1 MAEIITLKVKVDSVD
16 ASSAL
21 VRIQNLADKLNAESV
36 NIKVNFAD
44 KEALKS
50 AKESAHVFQLAGVT
64 AAEKVAAANERLWK
78 QMQRDAEKAAK
89 LQEKNYKNTALQNQ
103 IESLAKY
110 QKVLPDWAQGI
121 NKINEKTSVFGEI
134 SDESF
139 AKYSSGAI
147 TAEAATIKVAAASE
161 KSNTILAKS
170 IVLWQMLGN
179 AALNAVRNGFSQ
191 AFTEMKNVDSE
202 LITVAKVTGATN
214 AELKVMEKQA
224 YKTASAY
231 GVSASEYLSSV
242 AAFARAGYKDAS
254 ESLAELAVK
263 TQLVFDTSQQ
273 TANQFLLSVDAAY
286 KYGGS
291 MEKLGRVLDGVNE
304 IENNFATSGEKITE
318 GMGVVSSTAAAARV
332 GIDELAAGIGTI
344 TAVTQRSGTEAARA
358 LRALFLNIIGD
369 TKTEIED
376 GVSWTAEEIT
386 SLNDVLKKYS
396 KEAYEAAAATG
407 EVVNPMEVVAGLSK
421 AMKDGTLTGQQFM
434 SMVTDISGKLRAD
447 QLLALIRNFDDI
459 YLEMKDVYAD
469 AAGSADDEVARA
481 LEGWEAKTNI
491 LKNTWTEFISNT
503 IQTDSI
509 KDLLDV
515 VTAIISGL
523 GDLGTALTLI
533 GGLILALNFGGI
545 IKTIQNIS
553 EAVSAVGGGVMNLI
567 GVIGNYGRIA
577 KTAAQNST
585 SFANATQALGDAAL
599 ATSAKTA
606 IATAGITLI
615 AAAIAAVVI
624 AHNNYIKGL
633 NESAEKQANA
643 ANAARDNAQS
653 ILELYAQYKA
663 AEAGSQAFRS
673 ASEGLQA
680 ALGNEAQAA
689 ENAAA
694 AYRELTREK
703 IQSAVTESFASKA
716 TAAKALEA
724 TYSPTQNISSRLN
737 YGDFV
742 LQRQISEIMKTA
754 SQTFV
759 NAGGEMF
766 FMPKSGGADDILTY
780 YRAIGTALDTIKKK
794 AEETGDEALLE
805 SAGYK
810 TLTKAYEKL
819 TESADRYD
827 SQFRE
832 YEKTKAQ
839 KQVFDDVS
847 SGVIRSQQTF
857 DAYIEKIK
865 NADGATDEFK
875 ETAIDIV
882 NSLLPQFSRETG
894 KQADAFDDVGD
905 SANDAADSVKE
916 ATAALQAYQNAV
928 NADARGNVFEGYAK
942 AFKEMANAAES
953 AKYGSAAFQEGI
965 KLFASPEMI
974 ASFEGN
980 WRGLFE
986 YIQTG
991 WGAVFSDAENGA
1003 WNLKDKFIEA
1013 AGGMK
1018 DGIAEIR
1025 DENGSLIAS
1034 LEDVGGAL
1042 KWNIDSYAQFEQLAD
1057 VLGITKEALAGVFE
1071 SLAQSDPDWDLSF
1084 LGEYKDAV
1092 EEIPEQKQTD
1102 FDTNAPEAQAAI
1114 ESLSNAIK
1122 AVPDGKTIA
1131 YNVVTNGVIPQ
1142 LKAKGTKNF
1151 EGGAAIVND
1160 EGGDGKHPELI
1171 VDNGRAFIAGGGLP
1185 TMVNLSRGAKVYTAD
1200 ETKKI
1205 LKGGGSGD
1213 IDIPAFGGG
1222 LQYDGGSSSGKGK
1235 GSSAKKG
1242 GGDDAAK
1249 DLLAELK
1256 EWVNWYIDHAEKEVQ
1271 QQTDAIDDQ
1280 IDELKKQREAQE
1292 EANELLEKE
1301 LAVEEATKNLI
1312 AAQTERTVRYYNSS
1326 TGQWE
1331 WMADQRDVLAA
1342 QKALDEANKNLS
1354 DYKADQEFNA
1364 IIDGLEAQKDA
1375 LKKQLDTFK
1384 EEWNNIVDGLEAP
1397 VNDIT
1402 DILGRMRDSGIPGF
1416 ENAVSGVSS
1425 ALEGLAAMVSAAQNN
1440 IRNYVEQG
1448 AEWSK
1453 NSVKNAKSAGDGGRA
1468 SGGSGGSGRRS
1479 VGAGAGA
1486 SGKNIA
1492 SGGGF
1497 GGARKTYTMQAFDV
1511 GGVADKKGLMA
1522 KAIDDSEI
1530 VIGPELTGKIL
1541 QPRSNAQYEKLM
1553 GVLGLLY
1560 DPMAFNSV
1568 IKNSPASYGDSNC
1581 GNTYINGVQIGSD
1594 MLNKPLSEVLQ
1605 TLRIHTNPLY

>member
-64 AAEKVAAANERLWK
+64 AAEKVAAANEKLWK

-147 TAEAATIKVAAASE
+147 TAEAATIKVAAASK

-179 AALNAVRNGFSQ
+179 AALSAVRRGFSQ

-242 AAFARAGYKDAS
+242 AAFARAGYKDAA

-291 MEKLGRVLDGVNE
+291 IEKLGRVLDGVNE

-318 GMGVVSSTAAAARV
+318 GMGVVSSTAAAAGV
-332 GIDELAAGIGTI
+332 GINELAAGIGTI

-434 SMVTDISGKLRAD
+434 SMVSDIGGKLRTD
-447 QLLALIRNFDDI
+447 QLLAIVQNFDM
-459 YLEMKDVYAD
+459 YKDMLKTFAD
-469 AAGSADDEVARA
+469 AAGSADGEVARA

-515 VTAIISGL
+515 ITYIISGL

-545 IKTIQNIS
+545 IKTIRNIS
-553 EAVSAVGGGVMNLI
+553 EAVNAVGGGVMNLI

-653 ILELYAQYKA
+653 ILELYAQYKT

-680 ALGNEAQAA
+680 ALGNEAEAA

-703 IQSAVTESFASKA
+703 IQSAVTESFASK
-716 TAAKALEA
+716 TAASKALEA
-724 TYSPTQNISSRLN
+724 AYSPTQNISSRLN
-737 YGDFV
+737 YGDFG

-766 FMPKSGGADDILTY
+766 FMPKSGGADDILSY
-780 YRAIGTALDTIKKK
+780 YKAIGTALDTIKKK

-847 SGVIRSQQTF
+847 NGVIRSQQAF

-875 ETAIDIV
+875 ETAIEIV

-905 SANDAADSVKE
+905 SANDVADSVKE
-916 ATAALQAYQNAV
+916 ATAALQAYQNAL
-928 NADARGNVFEGYAK
+928 NADDRGNVFEGYAK

-991 WGAVFSDAENGA
+991 WGDVFSDAENGA

-1071 SLAQSDPDWDLSF
+1071 SLAQSDPGWDLSF

-1092 EEIPEQKQTD
+1092 EEIPEQKQTE
-1102 FDTNAPEAQAAI
+1102 FDTNAPEAQTAV
-1114 ESLSNAIK
+1114 ESLSGAVN
-1122 AVPDGKTIA
+1122 AVPDGKTITF
-1131 YNVVTNGVIPQ
+1131 NVVTNGVIPQ

-1171 VDNGRAFIAGGGLP
+1171 VDKGRAFIAGGGLP

-1222 LQYDGGSSSGKGK
+1222 LQYSGGSSSGKGK
-1235 GSSAKKG
+1235 GSGAKKG
-1242 GGDDAAK
+1242 GADAAK
-1249 DLLAELK
+1249 DLLSELK
-1256 EWVNWYIDHAEKEVQ
+1256 EWVNWYISHAEKEVQ

-1312 AAQTERTVRYYNSS
+1312 AAQTERTVRYYNSA

-1453 NSVKNAKSAGDGGRA
+1453 NSVKNAKSAGGDGR
-1468 SGGSGGSGRRS
+1468 SGGNGRRN

-1486 SGKNIA
+1486 SGEKTA

-1497 GGARKTYTMQAFDV
+1497 GGARKTNASLAFDV

-1594 MLNKPLSEVLQ
+1594 MLNRPLSEVLQ
-1605 TLRIHTNPLY
+1605 TLRIHTNPLQ

>member
-50 AKESAHVFQLAGVT
+50 AKESAQVFQLAGVT
-64 AAEKVAAANERLWK
+64 AAEKVAAANEKLWK
-78 QMQRDAEKAAK
+78 QMQRDAEKTAK

-110 QKVLPDWAQGI
+110 QKVLPDWEQGI
-121 NKINEKTSVFGEI
+121 NKINEKTSVFGKI

-291 MEKLGRVLDGVNE
+291 IEKLGRVLDGVNE

-318 GMGVVSSTAAAARV
+318 GMGVVSSTAAAAGV

-469 AAGSADDEVARA
+469 AAGSADDEVTRA

-491 LKNTWTEFISNT
+491 LKNTWTEFVSNT

-515 VTAIISGL
+515 ITAIISGL

-615 AAAIAAVVI
+615 AAAIAAAVI

-653 ILELYAQYKA
+653 ILELYAQYKT

-703 IQSAVTESFASKA
+703 IQSAVTESFASKTA
-716 TAAKALEA
+716 AAKALEA
-724 TYSPTQNISSRLN
+724 AYSPTQNISSRLN

-742 LQRQISEIMKTA
+742 LQRQIAEIMKTA

-847 SGVIRSQQTF
+847 TGVIRSQQAF

-875 ETAIDIV
+875 ETAIEIV

-942 AFKEMANAAES
+942 AFKEMASAAES

-991 WGAVFSDAENGA
+991 WGDVFSDAENGA

-1114 ESLSNAIK
+1114 ESLSDAIK

-1131 YNVVTNGVIPQ
+1131 YNVVTNGVIPAP
-1142 LKAKGTKNF
+1142 KAKGTKNF

-1222 LQYDGGSSSGKGK
+1222 LQYDGESSSGKGK
-1235 GSSAKKG
+1235 GSGAKKG

-1312 AAQTERTVRYYNSS
+1312 AAQTERTVRYYNSA

-1416 ENAVSGVSS
+1416 ENAVDGVSS

-1468 SGGSGGSGRRS
+1468 SGGSGGSGRRN

-1486 SGKNIA
+1486 SGKKIT
-1492 SGGGF
+1492 GGGF

>member
-1 MAEIITLKVKVDSVD
+1 MAEIITVKVKVDSVD
-16 ASSAL
+16 ASSKL

-147 TAEAATIKVAAASE
+147 TAEAATIKVAAASK

-179 AALNAVRNGFSQ
+179 AALSAVRRGFSQ

-242 AAFARAGYKDAS
+242 AAFARAGYKDAA

-291 MEKLGRVLDGVNE
+291 IEKLGRVLDGVNE

-318 GMGVVSSTAAAARV
+318 GMGVVSSTAAAAGV
-332 GIDELAAGIGTI
+332 GINELAAGIGTI

-434 SMVTDISGKLRAD
+434 SMVSGIGGKLRTD
-447 QLLALIRNFDDI
+447 QLLAIVQNFDM
-459 YLEMKDVYAD
+459 YKDMLKTFAD
-469 AAGSADDEVARA
+469 AAGSADGEVARA

-515 VTAIISGL
+515 ITAIISGL

-545 IKTIQNIS
+545 IETVRNIS

-653 ILELYAQYKA
+653 ILELYAQYKT

-680 ALGNEAQAA
+680 ALGNEAEAA

-703 IQSAVTESFASKA
+703 IQSAVTESFASKTA
-716 TAAKALEA
+716 AAKALEA
-724 TYSPTQNISSRLN
+724 AYSPTQNISSRLN
-737 YGDFV
+737 YGDFG
-742 LQRQISEIMKTA
+742 LQRQIAEIMKTA

-766 FMPKSGGADDILTY
+766 FMPKSGGADDILSY
-780 YRAIGTALDTIKKK
+780 YKAIGTALDTIKKK

-847 SGVIRSQQTF
+847 NGVIRSQQAF

-875 ETAIDIV
+875 ETAIEIV

-928 NADARGNVFEGYAK
+928 NADDRGNVFEGYAK
-942 AFKEMANAAES
+942 AFKEMANAAEN

-991 WGAVFSDAENGA
+991 WGDVFSDAENGA

-1071 SLAQSDPDWDLSF
+1071 SLAQSDPGWDLSF

-1092 EEIPEQKQTD
+1092 EEIPEQKQTE
-1102 FDTNAPEAQAAI
+1102 FDSNASEAQAAI
-1114 ESLSNAIK
+1114 ESLSKAIK

-1131 YNVVTNGVIPQ
+1131 YNFVTNGVIPQ

-1222 LQYDGGSSSGKGK
+1222 LQYSGGSSSGKGK
-1235 GSSAKKG
+1235 GSGAKK

-1249 DLLAELK
+1249 DLLSELK
-1256 EWVNWYIDHAEKEVQ
+1256 EWVNWYIGHAEKEVQ

-1312 AAQTERTVRYYNSS
+1312 AAQTERTVRYYNSA

-1342 QKALDEANKNLS
+1342 QKALDDANKNLS

-1453 NSVKNAKSAGDGGRA
+1453 NSVKNAKSAGG
-1468 SGGSGGSGRRS
+1468 GGSGGNGRRN

-1486 SGKNIA
+1486 SGKKAA
-1492 SGGGF
+1492 SGGGYSN
-1497 GGARKTYTMQAFDV
+1497 ARTASAMQAFDV

-1560 DPMAFNSV
+1560 DPTAFNSV

-1594 MLNKPLSEVLQ
+1594 MLNRPLSEVLQ
-1605 TLRIHTNPLY
+1605 TLRIHTNPLQ

>member
-1 MAEIITLKVKVDSVD
+1 MAEIITLKVKVDSVE

-50 AKESAHVFQLAGVT
+50 AKESAQVFQLAGVT

-147 TAEAATIKVAAASE
+147 TAEAATIKVAAASQ

-179 AALNAVRNGFSQ
+179 AALSAVRRGFSQ

-242 AAFARAGYKDAS
+242 AAFARAGYKDAA

-291 MEKLGRVLDGVNE
+291 IEKLGRVLDGVNE

-318 GMGVVSSTAAAARV
+318 GMGVVSSTAAAAGV
-332 GIDELAAGIGTI
+332 GINELAAGIGTI

-434 SMVTDISGKLRAD
+434 SMVSDIGGKLRTD
-447 QLLALIRNFDDI
+447 QLLAIVQNFDM
-459 YLEMKDVYAD
+459 YKDMLKTFAD
-469 AAGSADDEVARA
+469 AAGSADGEVARA

-515 VTAIISGL
+515 ITAIISGL

-653 ILELYAQYKA
+653 ILELYAQYKT

-680 ALGNEAQAA
+680 ALGNEADAA

-703 IQSAVTESFASKA
+703 IQSAVTESFASKTA
-716 TAAKALEA
+716 AAKALEA
-724 TYSPTQNISSRLN
+724 AYSPTQNISSRLN
-737 YGDFV
+737 YGDFD

-766 FMPKSGGADDILTY
+766 FMPKSGGADDILSY
-780 YRAIGTALDTIKKK
+780 YKAIGTALDTIKKK

-847 SGVIRSQQTF
+847 NGAIRSQQAF

-875 ETAIDIV
+875 ETAIEIV

-894 KQADAFDDVGD
+894 KQADAFDDVGG

-916 ATAALQAYQNAV
+916 ATAALQAYQNAL
-928 NADARGNVFEGYAK
+928 NADDRGNVFEGYAK
-942 AFKEMANAAES
+942 AFKEMANAAEN

-1042 KWNIDSYAQFEQLAD
+1042 KWNIDSYAQFEKLAD

-1071 SLAQSDPDWDLSF
+1071 SLAQSDPGWDLSF
-1084 LGEYKDAV
+1084 LGEYKGAV
-1092 EEIPEQKQTD
+1092 EEIPEQKQTE
-1102 FDTNAPEAQAAI
+1102 FETNAPAAQTAV
-1114 ESLSNAIK
+1114 ESLSGAVN
-1122 AVPDGKTIA
+1122 AVPDGKTITF
-1131 YNVVTNGVIPQ
+1131 NVVTNGVIPQ

-1171 VDNGRAFIAGGGLP
+1171 VDKGRAFIAGGGLP

-1222 LQYDGGSSSGKGK
+1222 LQYSGGSSSGKGK
-1235 GSSAKKG
+1235 GSGAKK

-1249 DLLAELK
+1249 DLLSELK
-1256 EWVNWYIDHAEKEVQ
+1256 EWVNWYISHAEKEVQ

-1312 AAQTERTVRYYNSS
+1312 AAQTERTVRYYNSA

-1453 NSVKNAKSAGDGGRA
+1453 NSVKNAKSAGG
-1468 SGGSGGSGRRS
+1468 GGSGGNGRRN

-1486 SGKNIA
+1486 SGKKAA
-1492 SGGGF
+1492 SGGGYSN
-1497 GGARKTYTMQAFDV
+1497 ARTASAMQAFDV

-1594 MLNKPLSEVLQ
+1594 MLNRPLSEVLQ
-1605 TLRIHTNPLY
+1605 TLRIHTNPLQ

>member
-64 AAEKVAAANERLWK
+64 AAEKVAAANEKLWK

-147 TAEAATIKVAAASE
+147 TAEAATIKVAAASK

-179 AALNAVRNGFSQ
+179 AALSAVRRGFSQ

-242 AAFARAGYKDAS
+242 AAFARAGYKDAA

-291 MEKLGRVLDGVNE
+291 IEKLGRVLDGVNE

-318 GMGVVSSTAAAARV
+318 GMGVVSSTAAAAGV
-332 GIDELAAGIGTI
+332 GINELAAGIGTI

-434 SMVTDISGKLRAD
+434 SMVSDIGGKLRTD
-447 QLLALIRNFDDI
+447 QLLAIVQNFDM
-459 YLEMKDVYAD
+459 YKDMLKTFAD
-469 AAGSADDEVARA
+469 AAGSADGEVARA

-515 VTAIISGL
+515 ITYIISGL

-545 IKTIQNIS
+545 IKTIRNIS
-553 EAVSAVGGGVMNLI
+553 EAVNAVGGGVMNLI

-615 AAAIAAVVI
+615 AAAIAAGVI
-624 AHNNYIKGL
+624 AYNNYIKGL

-653 ILELYAQYKA
+653 ILELYAQYKT

-680 ALGNEAQAA
+680 ALGNEAEAA

-703 IQSAVTESFASKA
+703 IQSAVTESFASK
-716 TAAKALEA
+716 TAASKALEA
-724 TYSPTQNISSRLN
+724 AYSPTQNISSRLN
-737 YGDFV
+737 YGDFG

-766 FMPKSGGADDILTY
+766 FMPKSGGADDILSY
-780 YRAIGTALDTIKKK
+780 YKAIGTALDTIKKK

-847 SGVIRSQQTF
+847 NGVIRSQQAF

-875 ETAIDIV
+875 ETAIEIV

-905 SANDAADSVKE
+905 SANDVADSVKE
-916 ATAALQAYQNAV
+916 ATAALQAYQNAL
-928 NADARGNVFEGYAK
+928 NADDRGNVFEGYAK

-991 WGAVFSDAENGA
+991 WGDVFSDAENGA

-1071 SLAQSDPDWDLSF
+1071 SLAQSDPGWDLSF

-1092 EEIPEQKQTD
+1092 EEIPEQKQTE
-1102 FDTNAPEAQAAI
+1102 FDTNAPEAQTAV
-1114 ESLSNAIK
+1114 ESLSGAVN
-1122 AVPDGKTIA
+1122 AVPDGKTITF
-1131 YNVVTNGVIPQ
+1131 NVVTNGVIPQ

-1171 VDNGRAFIAGGGLP
+1171 VDKGRAFIAGGGLP

-1222 LQYDGGSSSGKGK
+1222 LQYSGGSSSGKGK
-1235 GSSAKKG
+1235 GSGAKKG
-1242 GGDDAAK
+1242 GADAAK
-1249 DLLAELK
+1249 DLLSELK
-1256 EWVNWYIDHAEKEVQ
+1256 EWVNWYISHAEKEVQ

-1312 AAQTERTVRYYNSS
+1312 AAQTERTVRYYNSA

-1453 NSVKNAKSAGDGGRA
+1453 NSVKNAKSAGGDGR
-1468 SGGSGGSGRRS
+1468 SGGNGRRN

-1486 SGKNIA
+1486 SGEKTA

-1497 GGARKTYTMQAFDV
+1497 GGARKTNASLAFDV

-1594 MLNKPLSEVLQ
+1594 MLNRPLSEVLQ
-1605 TLRIHTNPLY
+1605 TLRIHTNPLQ

>member
-21 VRIQNLADKLNAESV
+21 VRIQNLADKLNAEAV

-50 AKESAHVFQLAGVT
+50 AKESAQVFQLAGVT
-64 AAEKVAAANERLWK
+64 AAEKVAAANEKLWK
-78 QMQRDAEKAAK
+78 QMQRDAEKTAK

-110 QKVLPDWAQGI
+110 QKVLPDWEQGI
-121 NKINEKTSVFGEI
+121 NKINEKTSVFGKI

-147 TAEAATIKVAAASE
+147 TAEAATVKVAAASE
-161 KSNTILAKS
+161 KSNTILARS

-242 AAFARAGYKDAS
+242 ADFARAGYKDAS

-318 GMGVVSSTAAAARV
+318 GMGVVSSTAAAAGV
-332 GIDELAAGIGTI
+332 GINELAAGIGTI

-459 YLEMKDVYAD
+459 YLEMKDVYAN
-469 AAGSADDEVARA
+469 AAGSADDEVTRA

-509 KDLLDV
+509 KGLLDV
-515 VTAIISGL
+515 ITAIISGL

-606 IATAGITLI
+606 IAKAGITLI
-615 AAAIAAVVI
+615 AAAIAAAVI
-624 AHNNYIKGL
+624 AYNNYIKGL

-653 ILELYAQYKA
+653 ILELYAQYKT

-724 TYSPTQNISSRLN
+724 AYFTTPNISSGLQ

-742 LQRQISEIMKTA
+742 LQRQIAEIMKTA

-766 FMPKSGGADDILTY
+766 FKPKSGGADDILTY

-847 SGVIRSQQTF
+847 NGLIRSQQAF

-905 SANDAADSVKE
+905 SANEAADSVKE

-991 WGAVFSDAENGA
+991 WGDVFSDAENGA

-1071 SLAQSDPDWDLSF
+1071 SLAQSDPGWDLSF

-1114 ESLSNAIK
+1114 ESLSDAIK

-1131 YNVVTNGVIPQ
+1131 YNFVTNGVIPAP
-1142 LKAKGTKNF
+1142 KAKGTKNF

-1235 GSSAKKG
+1235 GSGAKKS

-1312 AAQTERTVRYYNSS
+1312 AAQTERTVRYYNSA

-1342 QKALDEANKNLS
+1342 QKALDDANKNLS

-1468 SGGSGGSGRRS
+1468 SGGSGGSGRRNA
-1479 VGAGAGA
+1479 GAGAGA
-1486 SGKNIA
+1486 SGKKIT
-1492 SGGGF
+1492 GGGF
-1497 GGARKTYTMQAFDV
+1497 GDARTTNTMQAFDV

>member
-50 AKESAHVFQLAGVT
+50 AKESAQVFQLAGVT
-64 AAEKVAAANERLWK
+64 AAEKVAAANEKLWK

-121 NKINEKTSVFGEI
+121 NKINEKTSVFGKI

-147 TAEAATIKVAAASE
+147 TAEAATIKVAAANE
-161 KSNTILAKS
+161 KSNTILARS

-179 AALNAVRNGFSQ
+179 AALSAVRSGFSQ

-273 TANQFLLSVDAAY
+273 TANQFMLSVDAAY

-291 MEKLGRVLDGVNE
+291 IEKLGRVLDGVNE

-318 GMGVVSSTAAAARV
+318 GMGVVSSTAAAAGV

-396 KEAYEAAAATG
+396 REAYEAAAATG

-434 SMVTDISGKLRAD
+434 SMVSDIGGKLRTD
-447 QLLALIRNFDDI
+447 QLLAIVQNFDM
-459 YLEMKDVYAD
+459 YKDMLKTFSD

-503 IQTDSI
+503 IQSDSI

-515 VTAIISGL
+515 VTAIISGF

-653 ILELYAQYKA
+653 ILELYAQYKT
-663 AEAGSQAFRS
+663 AEAGSKEFRS

-680 ALGNEAQAA
+680 ALGNEAEAA

-716 TAAKALEA
+716 AAEKALEA
-724 TYSPTQNISSRLN
+724 SYSPAVPKISSRLN
-737 YGDFV
+737 YGDFG

-754 SQTFV
+754 SRLFADSSGAIV
-759 NAGGEMF
+759 F
-766 FMPKSGGADDILTY
+766 RPKSGGADDILSY
-780 YRAIGTALDTIKKK
+780 YKAIGTALDTIKKK
-794 AEETGDEALLE
+794 AEETGDEALLK
-805 SAGYK
+805 SAGYE

-847 SGVIRSQQTF
+847 NGVIRSQQAF

-894 KQADAFDDVGD
+894 KQADAFDE
-905 SANDAADSVKE
+905 AADSVNE
-916 ATAALQAYQNAV
+916 ATAALQAYQNAL
-928 NADARGNVFEGYAK
+928 NADDRGNVFEGYAK

-991 WGAVFSDAENGA
+991 WGDVFSDAENGA

-1092 EEIPEQKQTD
+1092 EEIPEQKQTE
-1102 FDTNAPEAQAAI
+1102 FETNAPEAQTAV
-1114 ESLSNAIK
+1114 ESLSGAVN
-1122 AVPDGKTIA
+1122 AVPGGKTITF
-1131 YNVVTNGVIPQ
+1131 NIVTNGNFPKF
-1142 LKAKGTKNF
+1142 KAKGTKNF

-1222 LQYDGGSSSGKGK
+1222 LQYSGGSSSGKGK
-1235 GSSAKKG
+1235 GSGAKKG
-1242 GGDDAAK
+1242 GGGGGGGGGGAAK
-1249 DLLAELK
+1249 DLLSELK
-1256 EWVNWYIDHAEKEVQ
+1256 EWVNWYIGHAEKEVQ

-1312 AAQTERTVRYYNSS
+1312 AAQTERTVRYYNSA

-1331 WMADQRDVLAA
+1331 WMADQRDVLEA
-1342 QKALDEANKNLS
+1342 QKALDDANKNLS

-1453 NSVKNAKSAGDGGRA
+1453 NSVKNAKSAGNGGRA
-1468 SGGSGGSGRRS
+1468 SGGSGGSGRRNARS
-1479 VGAGAGA
+1479 GAKTSRKKITGGGAGGP
-1486 SGKNIA
+1486 
-1492 SGGGF
+1492 
-1497 GGARKTYTMQAFDV
+1497 ARTMMAFDV

-1594 MLNKPLSEVLQ
+1594 MLNRPLSEVLQ

>member
-1 MAEIITLKVKVDSVD
+1 MAEIITLKVKVDSVE

-147 TAEAATIKVAAASE
+147 TAEAATIKVAAASK

-179 AALNAVRNGFSQ
+179 AALSAVRRGFSQ

-242 AAFARAGYKDAS
+242 AAFARAGYKDAA

-291 MEKLGRVLDGVNE
+291 IEKLGRVLDGVNE

-318 GMGVVSSTAAAARV
+318 GMGVVSSTAAAAGV
-332 GIDELAAGIGTI
+332 GINELAAGIGTI

-434 SMVTDISGKLRAD
+434 SMVSDIGGKLRTD
-447 QLLALIRNFDDI
+447 QLLAIVQNFDM
-459 YLEMKDVYAD
+459 YKDMLKTFAD
-469 AAGSADDEVARA
+469 AAGSADGEVARA

-515 VTAIISGL
+515 ITAIISGL

-545 IKTIQNIS
+545 IKTIRNIS

-653 ILELYAQYKA
+653 ILELYAQYKT

-680 ALGNEAQAA
+680 ALGNEAEAA

-703 IQSAVTESFASKA
+703 IQSAVTESFASKTA
-716 TAAKALEA
+716 AAKALEA
-724 TYSPTQNISSRLN
+724 AYSPTQNISSRLN
-737 YGDFV
+737 YGDFD

-766 FMPKSGGADDILTY
+766 FMPKSGGADDILSY
-780 YRAIGTALDTIKKK
+780 YKAIGTALDTIKKK

-847 SGVIRSQQTF
+847 NGAIRSQQAF

-875 ETAIDIV
+875 ETAIEIV

-894 KQADAFDDVGD
+894 KQADAFDDVGA

-916 ATAALQAYQNAV
+916 ATAALQAYQNAL
-928 NADARGNVFEGYAK
+928 NADDRGNVFEGYAK
-942 AFKEMANAAES
+942 AFKEMANAAEN

-1042 KWNIDSYAQFEQLAD
+1042 KWNIDSYAQFEKLAD

-1071 SLAQSDPDWDLSF
+1071 SLAQSDPGWDLSF
-1084 LGEYKDAV
+1084 LGEYKGAV
-1092 EEIPEQKQTD
+1092 EEIPEQKQTE
-1102 FDTNAPEAQAAI
+1102 FGTNAPEAQTAV
-1114 ESLSNAIK
+1114 ESLSGAVN
-1122 AVPDGKTIA
+1122 AVPDGKTITF
-1131 YNVVTNGVIPQ
+1131 NVVTNGVIPQ

-1171 VDNGRAFIAGGGLP
+1171 VDKGRAFIAGGGLP

-1222 LQYDGGSSSGKGK
+1222 LQYSGGSRSGKGK
-1235 GSSAKKG
+1235 GSGAKK

-1249 DLLAELK
+1249 DLLSELK
-1256 EWVNWYIDHAEKEVQ
+1256 EWVNWYISHAEKEVQ

-1312 AAQTERTVRYYNSS
+1312 AAQTERTVRYYNSA

-1453 NSVKNAKSAGDGGRA
+1453 NSVKNAKSAGG
-1468 SGGSGGSGRRS
+1468 GGSGGNGRRNDGS
-1479 VGAGAGA
+1479 GAGA
-1486 SGKNIA
+1486 SGKKAA
-1492 SGGGF
+1492 SGGGYSN
-1497 GGARKTYTMQAFDV
+1497 ARTASAMQAFDV

-1560 DPMAFNSV
+1560 DPMAFNNV

-1594 MLNKPLSEVLQ
+1594 MLNRPLSEVLQ

>member
-50 AKESAHVFQLAGVT
+50 AKESAQVFQLAGVT
-64 AAEKVAAANERLWK
+64 AAEKVAAANEKLWK

-147 TAEAATIKVAAASE
+147 TAEAATIKVAAASK

-179 AALNAVRNGFSQ
+179 AALSAVRRGFSQ

-242 AAFARAGYKDAS
+242 AAFARAGYKDAA

-291 MEKLGRVLDGVNE
+291 IEKLGRVLDGVNE

-318 GMGVVSSTAAAARV
+318 GMGVVSSTAAAAGV

-434 SMVTDISGKLRAD
+434 SMVSDIGGKLRTD
-447 QLLALIRNFDDI
+447 QLLAIVQNFDM
-459 YLEMKDVYAD
+459 YKDMLKTFAD
-469 AAGSADDEVARA
+469 AAGSADGEVARA

-585 SFANATQALGDAAL
+585 SFANATKALGDAAL

-653 ILELYAQYKA
+653 ILELYAQYKT

-680 ALGNEAQAA
+680 ALGNEAEAA

-703 IQSAVTESFASKA
+703 IQSAVTESFASKTA
-716 TAAKALEA
+716 AAKALEA
-724 TYSPTQNISSRLN
+724 AYSPTQNISSRLN
-737 YGDFV
+737 YGDFG
-742 LQRQISEIMKTA
+742 LQRQIAEIMKTA

-766 FMPKSGGADDILTY
+766 FMPKSGGADDILSY
-780 YRAIGTALDTIKKK
+780 YKAIGTALDTIKKK

-847 SGVIRSQQTF
+847 NGVIRSQQAF

-875 ETAIDIV
+875 ETAIEIV

-905 SANDAADSVKE
+905 SANDVADSVKE
-916 ATAALQAYQNAV
+916 ATAALQAYQNAL
-928 NADARGNVFEGYAK
+928 NADDRGNVFEGYAK
-942 AFKEMANAAES
+942 AFKEMANAAEN

-991 WGAVFSDAENGA
+991 WGDVFSDAENGA

-1071 SLAQSDPDWDLSF
+1071 SLAQSDPGWDLSF

-1092 EEIPEQKQTD
+1092 EEIPEQKQTE
-1102 FDTNAPEAQAAI
+1102 FDTNAPEAQTAV
-1114 ESLSNAIK
+1114 ESLSGAVN
-1122 AVPDGKTIA
+1122 AVPDGKTITF
-1131 YNVVTNGVIPQ
+1131 NVVTNGVIPQ

-1171 VDNGRAFIAGGGLP
+1171 VDKGRAFIAGGGLP

-1222 LQYDGGSSSGKGK
+1222 LQYSGGSSSGKGK
-1235 GSSAKKG
+1235 GSGAKKSI
-1242 GGDDAAK
+1242 GDDAAK
-1249 DLLAELK
+1249 DLLSELK
-1256 EWVNWYIDHAEKEVQ
+1256 EWVNWYISHAEKEVQ

-1312 AAQTERTVRYYNSS
+1312 AAQTERTVRYYNSA

-1342 QKALDEANKNLS
+1342 QKALDDANKNLS

-1384 EEWNNIVDGLEAP
+1384 EEWHNIVDGLEAP

-1453 NSVKNAKSAGDGGRA
+1453 NSVKNAKSAGG
-1468 SGGSGGSGRRS
+1468 GGSGGNGRRND
-1479 VGAGAGA
+1479 GAGAGA
-1486 SGKNIA
+1486 SGKKAA
-1492 SGGGF
+1492 SGGGYSN
-1497 GGARKTYTMQAFDV
+1497 ARTASAMQAFDV

-1594 MLNKPLSEVLQ
+1594 MLNRPLSEVLQ
-1605 TLRIHTNPLY
+1605 TLRIHTNPLQ

>member
-1 MAEIITLKVKVDSVD
+1 MAEIITVKVKVDSVD

-21 VRIQNLADKLNAESV
+21 ARIQNLADKLNTESV

-64 AAEKVAAANERLWK
+64 AAEKVAAANEKLWK

-103 IESLAKY
+103 IESLARY
-110 QKVLPDWAQGI
+110 QKVLLDWEQGI
-121 NKINEKTSVFGEI
+121 NKINEKTSVFGRI

-147 TAEAATIKVAAASE
+147 TAEAATIKVAAANE

-179 AALNAVRNGFSQ
+179 AALNAVRSGFSQ

-291 MEKLGRVLDGVNE
+291 IEKLGRVLDGVNE

-318 GMGVVSSTAAAARV
+318 GMGVVSSTAAAAGV

-434 SMVTDISGKLRAD
+434 SMVSDIGGKLRTD
-447 QLLALIRNFDDI
+447 QLLAIVQNFDM
-459 YLEMKDVYAD
+459 YKDMLKTFSD

-515 VTAIISGL
+515 ITAIISGL

-663 AEAGSQAFRS
+663 AEAGSQEFRR

-680 ALGNEAQAA
+680 ALGNEAEAA

-703 IQSAVTESFASKA
+703 IQSAVTESFASKTA
-716 TAAKALEA
+716 AAKALEA
-724 TYSPTQNISSRLN
+724 AYSPTQNISSRLN
-737 YGDFV
+737 YGDFG

-754 SQTFV
+754 SRTFV

-766 FMPKSGGADDILTY
+766 FMPKSGGADDILSY
-780 YRAIGTALDTIKKK
+780 YKAIGTALDTIKKK
-794 AEETGDEALLE
+794 AEETGDEALLK
-805 SAGYK
+805 SAGYE

-847 SGVIRSQQTF
+847 NGAIRSQKAF

-875 ETAIDIV
+875 ETAIEIV

-894 KQADAFDDVGD
+894 KQADAFDE
-905 SANDAADSVKE
+905 AAASVKE
-916 ATAALQAYQNAV
+916 ATAALQAYQDAL
-928 NADARGNVFEGYAK
+928 NADVRGNVFEGYAK

-991 WGAVFSDAENGA
+991 WGDVFSDAENGA

-1042 KWNIDSYAQFEQLAD
+1042 RWNIDSYAQFEKLAD

-1071 SLAQSDPDWDLSF
+1071 SLAQSDPGWDLSF
-1084 LGEYKDAV
+1084 LGEYKVAV
-1092 EEIPEQKQTD
+1092 EEIPEQKQTE
-1102 FDTNAPEAQAAI
+1102 FETNAPEAQTAV
-1114 ESLSNAIK
+1114 ESLSGAVN
-1122 AVPDGKTIA
+1122 AVPGGKTITF
-1131 YNVVTNGVIPQ
+1131 NIVTNGKFPKF
-1142 LKAKGTKNF
+1142 KAKGTKNF

-1222 LQYDGGSSSGKGK
+1222 LQYSGGSSSGKGK
-1235 GSSAKKG
+1235 GSGAKKG
-1242 GGDDAAK
+1242 GGGGGGGAAK
-1249 DLLAELK
+1249 DLLSELK
-1256 EWVNWYIDHAEKEVQ
+1256 EWVNWYIGHAEKEVQ

-1312 AAQTERTVRYYNSS
+1312 AAQTERTVRYYNSA

-1342 QKALDEANKNLS
+1342 QKALDDANKNLS

-1384 EEWNNIVDGLEAP
+1384 EEWKNIVDGLEAP

-1468 SGGSGGSGRRS
+1468 SGGSGGSGRRN
-1479 VGAGAGA
+1479 AGAGA
-1486 SGKNIA
+1486 KTSRKKIT
-1492 SGGGF
+1492 GGG
-1497 GGARKTYTMQAFDV
+1497 GGGPARTMMAFDV

-1594 MLNKPLSEVLQ
+1594 MLNRPLSEVLQ

>member
-1 MAEIITLKVKVDSVD
+1 MAEIITVKVKVDSVD
-16 ASSAL
+16 ASSKL

-147 TAEAATIKVAAASE
+147 TAEAATIKVAAASK

-179 AALNAVRNGFSQ
+179 AALSAVRRGFSQ

-242 AAFARAGYKDAS
+242 AAFARAGYKDAA

-263 TQLVFDTSQQ
+263 TQLVFDTNQQ

-291 MEKLGRVLDGVNE
+291 IEKLGRVLDGVNE

-318 GMGVVSSTAAAARV
+318 GMGVVSSTAAAAGV
-332 GIDELAAGIGTI
+332 GINELAAGIGTI

-396 KEAYEAAAATG
+396 KEAYDAAAATG

-434 SMVTDISGKLRAD
+434 SMVSDIGGKLRTD
-447 QLLALIRNFDDI
+447 QLLAIVQNFDM
-459 YLEMKDVYAD
+459 YKDMLKTFAD
-469 AAGSADDEVARA
+469 AAGSADGEVARA

-515 VTAIISGL
+515 ITAIISGL

-545 IKTIQNIS
+545 IETVRNIS

-653 ILELYAQYKA
+653 ILELYAQYKT

-680 ALGNEAQAA
+680 ALGNEAEAA

-703 IQSAVTESFASKA
+703 IQSAVTESFASKTA
-716 TAAKALEA
+716 AAKALEA
-724 TYSPTQNISSRLN
+724 AYSPTQNISSRLN
-737 YGDFV
+737 YGDFG

-766 FMPKSGGADDILTY
+766 FMPKSGGADDILSY
-780 YRAIGTALDTIKKK
+780 YKAIGTALDTIKKK

-847 SGVIRSQQTF
+847 NGVIRSQQAF

-875 ETAIDIV
+875 ETAIEIV

-928 NADARGNVFEGYAK
+928 NADDRGNVFEGYAK

-991 WGAVFSDAENGA
+991 WGDVFSDAENGA

-1071 SLAQSDPDWDLSF
+1071 SLAQSDPGWDLSF

-1092 EEIPEQKQTD
+1092 EEIPEQKQTE
-1102 FDTNAPEAQAAI
+1102 FDSNASEAQAAI
-1114 ESLSNAIK
+1114 ESLSKAIK

-1171 VDNGRAFIAGGGLP
+1171 VDKGRAFIAGGGLP

-1222 LQYDGGSSSGKGK
+1222 LQYSGGSSSGKGK
-1235 GSSAKKG
+1235 GSGAKK

-1249 DLLAELK
+1249 DLLSELK
-1256 EWVNWYIDHAEKEVQ
+1256 EWVNWYIGHAEKEVQ

-1312 AAQTERTVRYYNSS
+1312 AAQTERTVRYYNSA

-1342 QKALDEANKNLS
+1342 QKALDDANKNLS

-1453 NSVKNAKSAGDGGRA
+1453 NSVKNAKSAGG
-1468 SGGSGGSGRRS
+1468 GGSGGNGRRN

-1486 SGKNIA
+1486 SGKKAA
-1492 SGGGF
+1492 SGGGYSN
-1497 GGARKTYTMQAFDV
+1497 ARTASAMQAFDV

-1560 DPMAFNSV
+1560 DPTAFNSV

-1594 MLNKPLSEVLQ
+1594 MLNRPLSEVLQ
-1605 TLRIHTNPLY
+1605 TLRIHTNPLQ

>member
-64 AAEKVAAANERLWK
+64 AAEKVAAANEKLWK

-147 TAEAATIKVAAASE
+147 TAEAATIKVAAASK

-179 AALNAVRNGFSQ
+179 AALSAVRRGFSQ

-242 AAFARAGYKDAS
+242 ADFARAGYKDAA

-291 MEKLGRVLDGVNE
+291 IEKLGRVLDGVNE

-318 GMGVVSSTAAAARV
+318 GMGVVSSTAAAAGV
-332 GIDELAAGIGTI
+332 GINELAAGIGTI

-434 SMVTDISGKLRAD
+434 SMVSDIGGKLRTD
-447 QLLALIRNFDDI
+447 QLLAIVQNFDM
-459 YLEMKDVYAD
+459 YKDMLKTFAD
-469 AAGSADDEVARA
+469 AAGSADGEVARA

-515 VTAIISGL
+515 ITYIISGL

-545 IKTIQNIS
+545 IKTIRNIS

-653 ILELYAQYKA
+653 ILELYAQYKT

-680 ALGNEAQAA
+680 ALGNEAEAA

-703 IQSAVTESFASKA
+703 IQSAVTESFASK
-716 TAAKALEA
+716 TAASKALEA
-724 TYSPTQNISSRLN
+724 AYSPTQNISSRLN
-737 YGDFV
+737 YGDFG

-766 FMPKSGGADDILTY
+766 FMPKSGGADDILSY
-780 YRAIGTALDTIKKK
+780 YKAIGTALDTIKKK

-847 SGVIRSQQTF
+847 NGAIRSQQAF

-875 ETAIDIV
+875 ETAIEIV

-905 SANDAADSVKE
+905 SANDVADSVKE
-916 ATAALQAYQNAV
+916 ATAALQAYQNAL
-928 NADARGNVFEGYAK
+928 NADDRGNVFEGYAK

-991 WGAVFSDAENGA
+991 WGAVFYDAENGA

-1042 KWNIDSYAQFEQLAD
+1042 KWNIDSYAQFEKLAD

-1071 SLAQSDPDWDLSF
+1071 SLAQSDPGWDLSF

-1102 FDTNAPEAQAAI
+1102 FDTNATEAQTAV
-1114 ESLSNAIK
+1114 ESLSGAVN
-1122 AVPDGKTIA
+1122 AVPDGKTITF
-1131 YNVVTNGVIPQ
+1131 NVVTNGVIPQ

-1171 VDNGRAFIAGGGLP
+1171 VDKGRAFIAGGGLP

-1222 LQYDGGSSSGKGK
+1222 LQYSGGSSSGKGK
-1235 GSSAKKG
+1235 GSGAKKSI
-1242 GGDDAAK
+1242 GDDAAK
-1249 DLLAELK
+1249 DLLSELK
-1256 EWVNWYIDHAEKEVQ
+1256 EWVNWYIGHAEKEVQ

-1312 AAQTERTVRYYNSS
+1312 AAQTERTVRYYNSA

-1342 QKALDEANKNLS
+1342 QKALDDANKNLS

-1453 NSVKNAKSAGDGGRA
+1453 NSVKNAKSAGG
-1468 SGGSGGSGRRS
+1468 GGSGGNGRRNDGS
-1479 VGAGAGA
+1479 GAGA
-1486 SGKNIA
+1486 SGKKAA
-1492 SGGGF
+1492 SGGGYSN
-1497 GGARKTYTMQAFDV
+1497 ARTASAMQAFDV

-1594 MLNKPLSEVLQ
+1594 MLNRPLSEVLQ
-1605 TLRIHTNPLY
+1605 TLRIHTNPLQ

>member
-64 AAEKVAAANERLWK
+64 AAEKVAAANEKLWK

-110 QKVLPDWAQGI
+110 QKVLPDWEQGI

-161 KSNTILAKS
+161 KSNTILARS

-179 AALNAVRNGFSQ
+179 AALSAVRSGFSQ
-191 AFTEMKNVDSE
+191 AFTEMKKVDSE

-291 MEKLGRVLDGVNE
+291 IEKLGRVLDGVNE

-469 AAGSADDEVARA
+469 AAGSADDEVTRA

-515 VTAIISGL
+515 ITAIISGL

-545 IKTIQNIS
+545 IETVRNIS

-680 ALGNEAQAA
+680 ALGNEAEAA

-703 IQSAVTESFASKA
+703 IQSAATESFASKTA
-716 TAAKALEA
+716 AAKALEA
-724 TYSPTQNISSRLN
+724 AYSPTQNISSRLN
-737 YGDFV
+737 YRDFG

-766 FMPKSGGADDILTY
+766 FMPKSGGADDILSY
-780 YRAIGTALDTIKKK
+780 YKAIGTALDTIKKK

-810 TLTKAYEKL
+810 KLTKAYEKL

-847 SGVIRSQQTF
+847 NGVIRSQQAF
-857 DAYIEKIK
+857 DAYVEKIK

-875 ETAIDIV
+875 ETALEIV

-894 KQADAFDDVGD
+894 KQADAFDDVGG
-905 SANDAADSVKE
+905 SANEAADSVKE
-916 ATAALQAYQNAV
+916 ATAALQAYQNAL
-928 NADARGNVFEGYAK
+928 NADDRGNVFEGYAK

-991 WGAVFSDAENGA
+991 WGDVFSDAENGA

-1071 SLAQSDPDWDLSF
+1071 SLAQSDPGWDLSF

-1222 LQYDGGSSSGKGK
+1222 LQYSGGSSSGKGK
-1235 GSSAKKG
+1235 GSGAKK

-1249 DLLAELK
+1249 DLLSELK
-1256 EWVNWYIDHAEKEVQ
+1256 EWVNWYISHAEKEVQ

-1312 AAQTERTVRYYNSS
+1312 AAQTERTVRYYNSA

-1468 SGGSGGSGRRS
+1468 SGGSGGNGRRN

-1486 SGKNIA
+1486 SGKKTA

-1497 GGARKTYTMQAFDV
+1497 GGARTTRTMLAFDV

-1594 MLNKPLSEVLQ
+1594 MLNRPLSEVLQ

>member
-64 AAEKVAAANERLWK
+64 AAEKVAAANEKLWK

-103 IESLAKY
+103 IESLSKY
-110 QKVLPDWAQGI
+110 QKVLPDWEQGI

-134 SDESF
+134 SAESF

-147 TAEAATIKVAAASE
+147 TAEAATIKVAAANE
-161 KSNTILAKS
+161 KSNTILARS

-179 AALNAVRNGFSQ
+179 AALSAVRSGFSQ

-291 MEKLGRVLDGVNE
+291 IEKLGRVLDGVNE

-434 SMVTDISGKLRAD
+434 SMVSDIGGKLRTD
-447 QLLALIRNFDDI
+447 QLLAIVQNFDM
-459 YLEMKDVYAD
+459 YKDMLKTFSD
-469 AAGSADDEVARA
+469 AAGSADSEVARA

-515 VTAIISGL
+515 ITAIISGL

-545 IKTIQNIS
+545 IETVRNIS

-577 KTAAQNST
+577 KTASQNST

-673 ASEGLQA
+673 ASEGLQS
-680 ALGNEAQAA
+680 ALGNEAEAA

-703 IQSAVTESFASKA
+703 IQSAVTESFASKTA
-716 TAAKALEA
+716 AAKALEA
-724 TYSPTQNISSRLN
+724 TYFTTQNISSRLN
-737 YGDFV
+737 YGDFG

-766 FMPKSGGADDILTY
+766 FMPKSGGADDILSY
-780 YRAIGTALDTIKKK
+780 YKAIGTALDTIKKK

-810 TLTKAYEKL
+810 KLTKAYEKL

-847 SGVIRSQQTF
+847 NGVIRSQQAF
-857 DAYIEKIK
+857 DAYVEKIK

-875 ETAIDIV
+875 ETALEIV

-894 KQADAFDDVGD
+894 KQADAFDDVGG

-916 ATAALQAYQNAV
+916 ATAALQAYQNAL
-928 NADARGNVFEGYAK
+928 NADDRGNVFEGYAK

-974 ASFEGN
+974 ASFEEN

-991 WGAVFSDAENGA
+991 WGDVFSDAENGA

-1114 ESLSNAIK
+1114 ESLSDAIK

-1205 LKGGGSGD
+1205 LKGGSSGD

-1222 LQYDGGSSSGKGK
+1222 LQYSGGSSSGKGK
-1235 GSSAKKG
+1235 GSGAKKG

-1249 DLLAELK
+1249 DLLSELK
-1256 EWVNWYIDHAEKEVQ
+1256 EWVNWYIGHAEKEVQ
-1271 QQTDAIDDQ
+1271 KQTDAIDDQ

-1312 AAQTERTVRYYNSS
+1312 AAQTERTVRYYNSA

-1342 QKALDEANKNLS
+1342 QKALDDANKNLS

-1468 SGGSGGSGRRS
+1468 SGGSGGNGRRN

-1486 SGKNIA
+1486 SGKKIA

-1497 GGARKTYTMQAFDV
+1497 GGARTTNTMLAFDV

-1594 MLNKPLSEVLQ
+1594 MLNRPLSEVLQ